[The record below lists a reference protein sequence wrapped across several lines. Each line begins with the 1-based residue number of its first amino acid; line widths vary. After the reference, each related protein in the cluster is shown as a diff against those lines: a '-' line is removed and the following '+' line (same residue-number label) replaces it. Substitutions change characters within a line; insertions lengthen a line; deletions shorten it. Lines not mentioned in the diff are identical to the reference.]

1 MRARPVLCALPAMSE
16 GTRPERIALPALL
29 RAAGLFTAVAA
40 LLFLAFLLMRDSR
53 APKALIAVIALAIG
67 IGGVWGLFYAGNGVI
82 EALPRRLRE
91 AARPWLFVG
100 PAILIL
106 CIYIVFPAVRTIW
119 ISFFDRTSQVFVGLA
134 NYAYIITDPE
144 MLLVLRN
151 TLLWVL
157 LVPFFSVVLGLLIAV
172 LIDRLGR
179 VVERVIKALIFL
191 PMAISFVGASV
202 IWRFV
207 YYFQPAGYDQV
218 GLLNAI
224 FTALG
229 GEPQAW
235 LTQIPW
241 NAIGI
246 PWINNLFLIFI
257 MIWLQTGFAMV
268 ILSAAVKGVPQELLE
283 AARIDGAGEIRVFF
297 LITIPRIRATVL
309 TVSTTILFLVLKV
322 FDVVFVMTSG
332 NFDTDVVAS
341 RMYAEAFRFF
351 DFGRGSALAVL
362 LFIIV
367 VPFMMRTVRR
377 MRRESA

>member
-1 MRARPVLCALPAMSE
+1 MAQRAPSVQIPIRP
-16 GTRPERIALPALL
+16 LL
-29 RAAGLFTAVAA
+29 RAAGLFAGVAA
-40 LLFLAFLLMRDSR
+40 LILLAFLFMRDSG
-53 APKALIAVIALAIG
+53 APKALIAVVALTIG
-67 IGGVWGLFYAGNGVI
+67 IGGVWGMFYAGNGVVD
-82 EALPRRLRE
+82 ALPRRLRD
-91 AARPWLFVG
+91 AVRPWLFVG
-100 PAILIL
+100 PAILIAG
-106 CIYIVFPAVRTIW
+106 IYIVFPAVRTIW
-119 ISFFDRTSQVFVGLA
+119 ISFFDRTSREFVGLA
-134 NYAYIITDPE
+134 NYAFIITDAE
-144 MLLVLRN
+144 MLIVLRN
-151 TLLWVL
+151 TLLWVV
-157 LVPFFSVVLGLLIAV
+157 LVPLFSVVLGLLIAV
-172 LIDRLGR
+172 LIDRIGR
-179 VVERVIKALIFL
+179 VMERTVKALIFL

-207 YYFQPAGYDQV
+207 YYFQPAGYPQV

-224 FTALG
+224 VTALG

-235 LTQIPW
+235 LTQLPW
-241 NAIGI
+241 NALGV
-246 PWINNLFLIFI
+246 PWMNNLFLIFI

-268 ILSAAVKGVPQELLE
+268 ILSAAVKGVPRELLE
-283 AARIDGAGEIRVFF
+283 AASIDGAGEFRVFF
-297 LITIPRIRATVL
+297 RITIPHISPTVL

-367 VPFMMRTVRR
+367 VPFMLRTVRR

>member
-1 MRARPVLCALPAMSE
+1 MAERARSERVSVLPLV
-16 GTRPERIALPALL
+16 
-29 RAAGLFTAVAA
+29 RAAGLFAGVAVLILA
-40 LLFLAFLLMRDSR
+40 AFLFMRDSR
-53 APKALIAVIALAIG
+53 APKALIAVVALIVG
-67 IGGVWGLFYAGNGVI
+67 IGGVWGLFSAGNGVVD
-82 EALPRRLRE
+82 ALPRRLRD
-91 AARPWLFVG
+91 AVRPWLFVG
-100 PAILIL
+100 PAILIA

-119 ISFFDRTSQVFVGLA
+119 ISFFDRTSRLFVGFA
-134 NYAYIITDPE
+134 NYAFIVTDPE

-157 LVPFFSVVLGLLIAV
+157 LVPFFAVVLGLLIAV
-172 LIDRLGR
+172 LLDRLGR
-179 VVERVIKALIFL
+179 VVERIIKALIFL

-207 YYFQPAGYDQV
+207 YYFQPAGYEQV

-224 FTALG
+224 VTALG

-241 NAIGI
+241 NAIGV
-246 PWINNLFLIFI
+246 PWMNNLFLIFI

-268 ILSAAVKGVPQELLE
+268 ILSAAVKGVPKELLE

-297 LITIPRIRATVL
+297 RITIPRISATVL

-377 MRRESA
+377 MRKESA

>member
-1 MRARPVLCALPAMSE
+1 MAQRASSE
-16 GTRPERIALPALL
+16 QIPIWPLL
-29 RAAGLFTAVAA
+29 RAAGLLAGVAA
-40 LLFLAFLLMRDSR
+40 LILLAFLFMRDSG
-53 APKALIAVIALAIG
+53 APKALIAVVALTIG
-67 IGGVWGLFYAGNGVI
+67 IGGVWGMFYAGDGVVD
-82 EALPRRLRE
+82 ALPRRLRD
-91 AARPWLFVG
+91 AVRPWLFVG
-100 PAILIL
+100 PAILIVG
-106 CIYIVFPAVRTIW
+106 IYIVFPAVRTIW
-119 ISFFDRTSQVFVGLA
+119 ISFFDRTSRVFVGLA
-134 NYAYIITDPE
+134 NYAFIITDAD

-151 TLLWVL
+151 TLLWVV
-157 LVPFFSVVLGLLIAV
+157 LVPLFSVLLGLLIAV
-172 LIDRLGR
+172 LIDRIGR
-179 VVERVIKALIFL
+179 VVERIIKALIFL

-207 YYFQPAGYDQV
+207 YYFQPAGYAQV

-224 FTALG
+224 VTALG

-235 LTQIPW
+235 LTQLPW
-241 NAIGI
+241 NAIGV
-246 PWINNLFLIFI
+246 PWMNNLFLIFI

-268 ILSAAVKGVPQELLE
+268 ILSAAVKGVPRELLE
-283 AARIDGAGEIRVFF
+283 AASIDGAGEIRVLFR
-297 LITIPRIRATVL
+297 ITIPHISPTVF

-367 VPFMMRTVRR
+367 VPFMLRTVRR

>member
-1 MRARPVLCALPAMSE
+1 MRARPALCALPAMSE
-16 GTRPERIALPALL
+16 GTRPERTARPALL

-40 LLFLAFLLMRDSR
+40 LLFLAFLFMRDSR
-53 APKALIAVIALAIG
+53 APKALIAVIALIIG

-297 LITIPRIRATVL
+297 RITIPRIRATVL

>member
-1 MRARPVLCALPAMSE
+1 MRSRPALCALPAMSE
-16 GTRPERIALPALL
+16 GTRPERTALPALL
-29 RAAGLFTAVAA
+29 RAAGLFAAVAA
-40 LLFLAFLLMRDSR
+40 LLFLAFLFMRDSR

-67 IGGVWGLFYAGNGVI
+67 IGGVWGLFYAGNGVV
-82 EALPRRLRE
+82 EALPRRVRE

-119 ISFFDRTSQVFVGLA
+119 ISFFDRTSQVFVGFA
-134 NYAYIITDPE
+134 NYVFIITDPE

-157 LVPFFSVVLGLLIAV
+157 LVPFVSVVLGLLIAV

-179 VVERVIKALIFL
+179 IVERVIKALIFL

-297 LITIPRIRATVL
+297 RITIPRIRATVL

>member
-1 MRARPVLCALPAMSE
+1 MAQRAQQARAQRAPSEQIPIRP
-16 GTRPERIALPALL
+16 LL
-29 RAAGLFTAVAA
+29 RAAGLLAGVAA
-40 LLFLAFLLMRDSR
+40 LILLAFLFMRDSG
-53 APKALIAVIALAIG
+53 APKALIAVVALTIG
-67 IGGVWGLFYAGNGVI
+67 IGGVWGMFYAGNGVVD
-82 EALPRRLRE
+82 ALPRRLRD
-91 AARPWLFVG
+91 AVRPWLFVG
-100 PAILIL
+100 PAILIAG
-106 CIYIVFPAVRTIW
+106 IYIVFPAVRTIW
-119 ISFFDRTSQVFVGLA
+119 ISFFDRTSREFVGLA
-134 NYAYIITDPE
+134 NYAFIITDAE

-172 LIDRLGR
+172 LIDRMGR
-179 VVERVIKALIFL
+179 VVERIVKALIFL

-224 FTALG
+224 VTALG

-235 LTQIPW
+235 LTQLLW

-246 PWINNLFLIFI
+246 PWMNNLFLIFI

-268 ILSAAVKGVPQELLE
+268 ILSAAVKGVPKELLE
-283 AARIDGAGEIRVFF
+283 AASIDGAGEIRVFF
-297 LITIPRIRATVL
+297 RITIPRIRATVL

-367 VPFMMRTVRR
+367 VPFMLRTVRR

>member
-1 MRARPVLCALPAMSE
+1 MAERARAERARAERVSVLPMV
-16 GTRPERIALPALL
+16 
-29 RAAGLFTAVAA
+29 RAAGLFAGVAA
-40 LLFLAFLLMRDSR
+40 IILAAFLFMRDSG
-53 APKALIAVIALAIG
+53 APKALIAVTALIIG
-67 IGGVWGLFYAGNGVI
+67 IGGVWGLFAAGNGVVD
-82 EALPRRLRE
+82 ALPRRLRD
-91 AARPWLFVG
+91 AVRPWLFVG
-100 PAILIL
+100 PAILIAG
-106 CIYIVFPAVRTIW
+106 IYIVFPAVRTIW
-119 ISFFDRTSQVFVGLA
+119 ISFFDRTSRMFVGFA
-134 NYAYIITDPE
+134 NYAFIATDPE

-157 LVPFFSVVLGLLIAV
+157 LVPFFAVVLGLLIAV

-207 YYFQPAGYDQV
+207 YYFQPAGYEQV
-218 GLLNAI
+218 GLLNAVV
-224 FTALG
+224 TALG

-235 LTQIPW
+235 LTQLPW

-246 PWINNLFLIFI
+246 PWMNNLFLIFI

-268 ILSAAVKGVPQELLE
+268 ILSAAVKGVPRELLE

-297 LITIPRIRATVL
+297 MITVPRIRATLL

-367 VPFMMRTVRR
+367 IPFMFRTVRR
-377 MRRESA
+377 MRKESA

>member
-1 MRARPVLCALPAMSE
+1 MRARLALCALPAMSE
-16 GTRPERIALPALL
+16 GTRPERITLPALL

-40 LLFLAFLLMRDSR
+40 LLFLAFLFMRDSR
-53 APKALIAVIALAIG
+53 APKALIAVIALIIG

-297 LITIPRIRATVL
+297 RITIPRIRATVL

>member
-1 MRARPVLCALPAMSE
+1 MRARPALCALPAMSE
-16 GTRPERIALPALL
+16 GTRPERTALPALL

-40 LLFLAFLLMRDSR
+40 LLFLAFLFMRDSR
-53 APKALIAVIALAIG
+53 APKALIAVIALIIG

-297 LITIPRIRATVL
+297 RITIPRIRATVL

>member
-1 MRARPVLCALPAMSE
+1 MSE
-16 GTRPERIALPALL
+16 GTRSERIALPALL
-29 RAAGLFTAVAA
+29 RAAGLFAAVAA
-40 LLFLAFLLMRDSR
+40 LLFLAFLFMRDSR
-53 APKALIAVIALAIG
+53 APKALIAVIALVIG
-67 IGGVWGLFYAGNGVI
+67 IGGVWGLFYAGNGVV

-106 CIYIVFPAVRTIW
+106 GIYIVFPAVRTIW

-157 LVPFFSVVLGLLIAV
+157 LVPFVSVVLGLLIAV

-297 LITIPRIRATVL
+297 RITIPRIRATVL

-377 MRRESA
+377 MRREAS

>member
-1 MRARPVLCALPAMSE
+1 
-16 GTRPERIALPALL
+16 
-29 RAAGLFTAVAA
+29 
-40 LLFLAFLLMRDSR
+40 
-53 APKALIAVIALAIG
+53 
-67 IGGVWGLFYAGNGVI
+67 
-82 EALPRRLRE
+82 
-91 AARPWLFVG
+91 
-100 PAILIL
+100 
-106 CIYIVFPAVRTIW
+106 
-119 ISFFDRTSQVFVGLA
+119 
-134 NYAYIITDPE
+134 

-151 TLLWVL
+151 TLLWVV
-157 LVPFFSVVLGLLIAV
+157 LVPLFSVLLGLLIAV
-172 LIDRLGR
+172 LIDRIGR
-179 VVERVIKALIFL
+179 VVERIIKALIFL

-207 YYFQPAGYDQV
+207 YYFQPAGYPQV

-224 FTALG
+224 VTALG

-235 LTQIPW
+235 LTQLPW
-241 NAIGI
+241 NALGV
-246 PWINNLFLIFI
+246 PWMNNLFLIFI

-268 ILSAAVKGVPQELLE
+268 ILSAAVKGVPRELLE
-283 AARIDGAGEIRVFF
+283 AASIDGAGEIRVFF
-297 LITIPRIRATVL
+297 RITIPHISPTVF

-367 VPFMMRTVRR
+367 VPFMLRTVRR

>member
-1 MRARPVLCALPAMSE
+1 MAERARSEQVPILP
-16 GTRPERIALPALL
+16 LL
-29 RAAGLFTAVAA
+29 RAAGLFAGVVFF
-40 LLFLAFLLMRDSR
+40 LFLAFLFMRDSG
-53 APKALIAVIALAIG
+53 APKALTAVVALLIG

-82 EALPRRLRE
+82 DALPRRLRD
-91 AARPWLFVG
+91 ATRPWLFVG

-119 ISFFDRTSQVFVGLA
+119 ISFFDRTSRVFVGFA

-172 LIDRLGR
+172 LIDRMGR
-179 VVERVIKALIFL
+179 VVERIVKALIFL

-224 FTALG
+224 VTALG

-235 LTQIPW
+235 LTQLLW

-246 PWINNLFLIFI
+246 PWMNNLFLIFI

-268 ILSAAVKGVPQELLE
+268 ILSAAVKGVPKELLE
-283 AARIDGAGEIRVFF
+283 AASIDGAGEIRVFF
-297 LITIPRIRATVL
+297 RITIPRIRATAAHGVHDDPVPGAEGL
-309 TVSTTILFLVLKV
+309 RRGVRHDQRQLRHRRGGVAHVRGGVSLLRLRPRQRVGGAAVHHRHPVHAPHRTPH
-322 FDVVFVMTSG
+322 
-332 NFDTDVVAS
+332 
-341 RMYAEAFRFF
+341 AE
-351 DFGRGSALAVL
+351 
-362 LFIIV
+362 
-367 VPFMMRTVRR
+367 
-377 MRRESA
+377 

>member
-1 MRARPVLCALPAMSE
+1 MAERARSEQVPILP
-16 GTRPERIALPALL
+16 LL
-29 RAAGLFTAVAA
+29 RAAGLFAGVAS
-40 LLFLAFLLMRDSR
+40 LLFLAFLFMRDSG
-53 APKALIAVIALAIG
+53 APKALTAVVALFIG
-67 IGGVWGLFYAGNGVI
+67 IGGVWGLFYAGNGVVD
-82 EALPRRLRE
+82 ALPRRLRD
-91 AARPWLFVG
+91 ATRPWLFVG

-119 ISFFDRTSQVFVGLA
+119 ISFFDRTSRVFVGFA

-179 VVERVIKALIFL
+179 VVERIVKALIFL

-224 FTALG
+224 VTALG

-235 LTQIPW
+235 LTQLLW

-246 PWINNLFLIFI
+246 PWMNNLFLIFI

-268 ILSAAVKGVPQELLE
+268 ILSAAVKGVPKELLE
-283 AARIDGAGEIRVFF
+283 AASIDGAGEIRVFF
-297 LITIPRIRATVL
+297 RITIPRIRATVF
-309 TVSTTILFLVLKV
+309 TVTTTILFLVLKV

-367 VPFMMRTVRR
+367 IPFMLRTVRR
-377 MRRESA
+377 MQRESA

>member
-1 MRARPVLCALPAMSE
+1 MAQRAPSVQIPIRP
-16 GTRPERIALPALL
+16 LL
-29 RAAGLFTAVAA
+29 RAAGLLSGVAA
-40 LLFLAFLLMRDSR
+40 LIVLAFLFMRDSG
-53 APKALIAVIALAIG
+53 APKALIAVVALTIG
-67 IGGVWGLFYAGNGVI
+67 IGGVWGMFYAGDGVVD
-82 EALPRRLRE
+82 ALPRRLRD
-91 AARPWLFVG
+91 AVRPWLFVG
-100 PAILIL
+100 PAILIVG
-106 CIYIVFPAVRTIW
+106 IYIVFPAVRTIW
-119 ISFFDRTSQVFVGLA
+119 ISFFDRTSRVFVGLA
-134 NYAYIITDPE
+134 NYAFIITDVD

-151 TLLWVL
+151 TLLWVV
-157 LVPFFSVVLGLLIAV
+157 LVPLFSVLLGLLIAV
-172 LIDRLGR
+172 LIDRIGR
-179 VVERVIKALIFL
+179 VVERIIKALIFL

-207 YYFQPAGYDQV
+207 YYFQPAGYAQV

-224 FTALG
+224 VTALG

-235 LTQIPW
+235 LTQLPW
-241 NAIGI
+241 NAIGV
-246 PWINNLFLIFI
+246 PWMNNLFLIFI
-257 MIWLQTGFAMV
+257 MVWLQTGFAMV
-268 ILSAAVKGVPQELLE
+268 ILSAAVKGVPRELLE
-283 AARIDGAGEIRVFF
+283 AASIDGAGEIRVFF
-297 LITIPRIRATVL
+297 RITIPHISPTVF

-367 VPFMMRTVRR
+367 VPFMLRTVRR

>member
-1 MRARPVLCALPAMSE
+1 MAQRASSE
-16 GTRPERIALPALL
+16 QISIWPLL
-29 RAAGLFTAVAA
+29 RAAGLLAGVAA
-40 LLFLAFLLMRDSR
+40 LILLAFLFMRDSG
-53 APKALIAVIALAIG
+53 APKALIAVVALTIG
-67 IGGVWGLFYAGNGVI
+67 IGGVWGMFYAGNGVVD
-82 EALPRRLRE
+82 ALPRRLRD
-91 AARPWLFVG
+91 AVRPWLFVG
-100 PAILIL
+100 PAILIAG
-106 CIYIVFPAVRTIW
+106 IYIVFPAVRTIW
-119 ISFFDRTSQVFVGLA
+119 ISFFDRTSRVFVGLA
-134 NYAYIITDPE
+134 NYAFIITDAD

-151 TLLWVL
+151 TLLWVV
-157 LVPFFSVVLGLLIAV
+157 LVPLFSVLLGLLIAV
-172 LIDRLGR
+172 LIDRIGR
-179 VVERVIKALIFL
+179 VVERIIKALIFL

-207 YYFQPAGYDQV
+207 YYFQPAGYPQV

-224 FTALG
+224 VTALG

-235 LTQIPW
+235 LTQLPW
-241 NAIGI
+241 NAIGV
-246 PWINNLFLIFI
+246 PWMNNLFLIFI

-268 ILSAAVKGVPQELLE
+268 ILSAAVKGVPRELLE
-283 AARIDGAGEIRVFF
+283 AASIDGAGEIRVFF
-297 LITIPRIRATVL
+297 RITIPHISPTVF

-367 VPFMMRTVRR
+367 IPFMLRTVRR

>member
-1 MRARPVLCALPAMSE
+1 MTEPPRSECRVRSERRVRSEQVALLS
-16 GTRPERIALPALL
+16 LL
-29 RAAGLFTAVAA
+29 RAAGLFTVVAA
-40 LLFLAFLLMRDSR
+40 LLFLAFLFMRDSG
-53 APKALIAVIALAIG
+53 APKALTAVVALLIG
-67 IGGVWGLFYAGNGVI
+67 IGGVWGLFYAGNGVVD
-82 EALPRRLRE
+82 ALPRRLRD
-91 AARPWLFVG
+91 ATRPWLFVG

-119 ISFFDRTSQVFVGLA
+119 ISFFDRTSRVFVGFA

-179 VVERVIKALIFL
+179 VVERIVKALIFL

-207 YYFQPAGYDQV
+207 YYYQPAGYDQV

-224 FTALG
+224 VTALG

-235 LTQIPW
+235 LTQLLW
-241 NAIGI
+241 NAIGV
-246 PWINNLFLIFI
+246 PWMNNLFLIFI
-257 MIWLQTGFAMV
+257 MIWLQTGFAMM
-268 ILSAAVKGVPQELLE
+268 ILSAAVKGVPKELLE
-283 AARIDGAGEIRVFF
+283 AASIDGAGEIRVFF
-297 LITIPRIRATVL
+297 RITIPRIRATVL

-367 VPFMMRTVRR
+367 IPFMLRTVRR
-377 MRRESA
+377 MQRESA

>member
-1 MRARPVLCALPAMSE
+1 MAERARAERARAERVSVLPMV
-16 GTRPERIALPALL
+16 
-29 RAAGLFTAVAA
+29 RAAGLFAGVAA
-40 LLFLAFLLMRDSR
+40 IILAAFLFMRDSG
-53 APKALIAVIALAIG
+53 APKALIAVTALIIG
-67 IGGVWGLFYAGNGVI
+67 IGGVWGLFAAGNGVVD
-82 EALPRRLRE
+82 ALPRRLRD
-91 AARPWLFVG
+91 AVRPWLFVG
-100 PAILIL
+100 PAILIAG
-106 CIYIVFPAVRTIW
+106 IYIVFPAVRTIW
-119 ISFFDRTSQVFVGLA
+119 ISFFDRTSRMFVGFA
-134 NYAYIITDPE
+134 NYAFIATDPE

-157 LVPFFSVVLGLLIAV
+157 LVPFFAVVLGLLIAV

-207 YYFQPAGYDQV
+207 YYFQPAGYEQV

-224 FTALG
+224 VTALG

-241 NAIGI
+241 NALGV
-246 PWINNLFLIFI
+246 PWMNNLFLIFI

-268 ILSAAVKGVPQELLE
+268 ILSAAVKGVPRELLE

-297 LITIPRIRATVL
+297 MITVPRIRATLL

-367 VPFMMRTVRR
+367 IPFMFRTVRR
-377 MRRESA
+377 MRKESA

>member
-1 MRARPVLCALPAMSE
+1 MSQRIRA
-16 GTRPERIALPALL
+16 ERVALPALL
-29 RAAGLFTAVAA
+29 RAAGLFAAVAS
-40 LLFLAFLLMRDSR
+40 LLLLAFLFMRDSR
-53 APKALIAVIALAIG
+53 APKALIAVIALVIG

-82 EALPRRLRE
+82 EALPRRLRD

-119 ISFFDRTSQVFVGLA
+119 ISFFDRTSQVFVGFA
-134 NYAYIITDPE
+134 NYAFIITDPE

-257 MIWLQTGFAMV
+257 MVWLQTGFAMV

-297 LITIPRIRATVL
+297 RITIPRIRATVL

-377 MRRESA
+377 MRRETA

>member
-1 MRARPVLCALPAMSE
+1 MAPGRS
-16 GTRPERIALPALL
+16 GHIALLPLL
-29 RAAGLFTAVAA
+29 RAAGLLVLVAG
-40 LLFLAFLLMRDSR
+40 FIVVAFLFMRDSR
-53 APKALIAVIALAIG
+53 APKALIAVVALLVG
-67 IGGVWGLFYAGNGVI
+67 IGGVWGLFYAGNGVVDS
-82 EALPRRLRE
+82 LPRRLRD
-91 AARPWLFVG
+91 ALRPWLFVG
-100 PAILIL
+100 PALLIL

-119 ISFFDRTSQVFVGLA
+119 ISFFDRTSRVFVGLS
-134 NYAYIITDPE
+134 NYVFIITDPD

-157 LVPFFSVVLGLLIAV
+157 LVPLCSVVLGLLIAV
-172 LIDRLGR
+172 LADRLGR
-179 VVERVIKALIFL
+179 MVERIIKALIFL

-207 YYFQPAGYDQV
+207 YYFQPAGYDQI

-224 FTALG
+224 VTALG

-241 NAIGI
+241 NAIGM
-246 PWINNLFLIFI
+246 PWMNNLFLIVI

-268 ILSAAVKGVPQELLE
+268 ILSAAVKGVPRDILE
-283 AARIDGAGEIRVFF
+283 AASIDGAGEIRVFF
-297 LITIPRIRATVL
+297 RITLPSIRATVL

-351 DFGRGSALAVL
+351 EFGRGSSLAVL

-367 VPFMMRTVRR
+367 IPFMIRTVRR
-377 MRRESA
+377 MRAESA

>member
-1 MRARPVLCALPAMSE
+1 MTE

-29 RAAGLFTAVAA
+29 RAAGLFALVAA
-40 LLFLAFLLMRDSR
+40 LLFLAFLFMRDSR
-53 APKALIAVIALAIG
+53 APKALIAAIALIIG
-67 IGGVWGLFYAGNGVI
+67 IGGVWGLFYAGNGVV

-91 AARPWLFVG
+91 ATRPWLFVG

-119 ISFFDRTSQVFVGLA
+119 ISFFDRTSQVFVGFA
-134 NYAYIITDPE
+134 NYFFIITDPE

-157 LVPFFSVVLGLLIAV
+157 LVPFVSVVLGLLIAV
-172 LIDRLGR
+172 LIDRLGP
-179 VVERVIKALIFL
+179 VVERVVKALIFL

-224 FTALG
+224 VTAFG

-283 AARIDGAGEIRVFF
+283 AARIDGAGEVRVFF
-297 LITIPRIRATVL
+297 RITIPRIRATLL

>member
-1 MRARPVLCALPAMSE
+1 MAERARAERARAERVSVLPMV
-16 GTRPERIALPALL
+16 
-29 RAAGLFTAVAA
+29 RAAGLFAGVAA
-40 LLFLAFLLMRDSR
+40 IILAAFLFMRDSG
-53 APKALIAVIALAIG
+53 APKALIAVTALIIG
-67 IGGVWGLFYAGNGVI
+67 IGGVWGLFAAGNGVVD
-82 EALPRRLRE
+82 ALPRRLRD
-91 AARPWLFVG
+91 AVRPWLFVG
-100 PAILIL
+100 PAILIAG
-106 CIYIVFPAVRTIW
+106 IYIVFPAVRTIW
-119 ISFFDRTSQVFVGLA
+119 ISFFDRTSRMFVGFA
-134 NYAYIITDPE
+134 NYAFIATDPE

-157 LVPFFSVVLGLLIAV
+157 LVPFFAVVLGLLIAV

-207 YYFQPAGYDQV
+207 YYFQPAGYEQV
-218 GLLNAI
+218 GLLNAVV
-224 FTALG
+224 TALG

-235 LTQIPW
+235 LTQLPW

-246 PWINNLFLIFI
+246 PWMNNLFLIFI

-268 ILSAAVKGVPQELLE
+268 ILSAAVKGVPRELLE
-283 AARIDGAGEIRVFF
+283 AASIDGAGEIRVFF
-297 LITIPRIRATVL
+297 RITIPQIRGTVL
-309 TVSTTILFLVLKV
+309 TVSTTILFLVLKI

-367 VPFMMRTVRR
+367 IPFMFRTVRR
-377 MRRESA
+377 MRKESA

>member
-1 MRARPVLCALPAMSE
+1 MAERARAERVSVLPMV
-16 GTRPERIALPALL
+16 
-29 RAAGLFTAVAA
+29 RAAGLFAGVAA
-40 LLFLAFLLMRDSR
+40 IILAAFLFMRDSG
-53 APKALIAVIALAIG
+53 APKALIAVTALIIG
-67 IGGVWGLFYAGNGVI
+67 IGGVWGLFAAGNGVVD
-82 EALPRRLRE
+82 ALPRRLRD
-91 AARPWLFVG
+91 AVRPWLFVG
-100 PAILIL
+100 PAILIAG
-106 CIYIVFPAVRTIW
+106 IYIVFPAVRTIW
-119 ISFFDRTSQVFVGLA
+119 ISFFDRTSRMFVGFA
-134 NYAYIITDPE
+134 NYSFIATDPE

-157 LVPFFSVVLGLLIAV
+157 LVPFFAVVLGLLIAV

-207 YYFQPAGYDQV
+207 YYFQPAGYEQV
-218 GLLNAI
+218 GLLNAVV
-224 FTALG
+224 TALG

-235 LTQIPW
+235 LTQLPW

-246 PWINNLFLIFI
+246 PWMNNLFLIFI

-268 ILSAAVKGVPQELLE
+268 ILSAAVKGVPRELLE

-297 LITIPRIRATVL
+297 MITVPRIRATLL

-367 VPFMMRTVRR
+367 IPFMFRTVRR
-377 MRRESA
+377 MRKESA

>member
-1 MRARPVLCALPAMSE
+1 MAERARASPVPILP
-16 GTRPERIALPALL
+16 LL
-29 RAAGLFTAVAA
+29 RAAALFGGVSA
-40 LLFLAFLLMRDSR
+40 LILLAFLFMRDSR
-53 APKALIAVIALAIG
+53 APTALIAAVALIIG
-67 IGGVWGLFYAGNGVI
+67 IGGVWGMFYAGNGVVD
-82 EALPRRLRE
+82 ALPRRLRD

-100 PAILIL
+100 PAILIAG
-106 CIYIVFPAVRTIW
+106 IYIVFPAVRTIW
-119 ISFFDRTSQVFVGLA
+119 ISFFDRTSRLFVGLA
-134 NYAYIITDPE
+134 NYAFIFTDPE

-151 TLLWVL
+151 TLFWVL

-179 VVERVIKALIFL
+179 VVERIIKALIFL

-207 YYFQPAGYDQV
+207 YYFQPAGYEQV
-218 GLLNAI
+218 GLLNAVV
-224 FTALG
+224 TALG

-235 LTQIPW
+235 LTQLPW

-246 PWINNLFLIFI
+246 PWMNNLFLIFI

-268 ILSAAVKGVPQELLE
+268 ILSAAVKGVPRELLE

-297 LITIPRIRATVL
+297 MITVPRIRATLL

-367 VPFMMRTVRR
+367 IPFMFRTVRR

>member
-1 MRARPVLCALPAMSE
+1 MAERARAERARAERVSVLPMV
-16 GTRPERIALPALL
+16 
-29 RAAGLFTAVAA
+29 RAAGLFAGVAA
-40 LLFLAFLLMRDSR
+40 IILAAFLFMRDSG
-53 APKALIAVIALAIG
+53 APKALIAVTALIIG
-67 IGGVWGLFYAGNGVI
+67 IGGVWGLFAAGNGVVD
-82 EALPRRLRE
+82 ALPRRLRD
-91 AARPWLFVG
+91 AVRPWLFVG
-100 PAILIL
+100 PAILIAG
-106 CIYIVFPAVRTIW
+106 IYIVFPAVRTIW
-119 ISFFDRTSQVFVGLA
+119 ISFFDRTSRMFVGFA
-134 NYAYIITDPE
+134 NYAFIATDPE

-157 LVPFFSVVLGLLIAV
+157 LVPFFAVVLGLLIAV

-207 YYFQPAGYDQV
+207 YYFQPAGYEQV

-224 FTALG
+224 VTALG

-241 NAIGI
+241 NALGV
-246 PWINNLFLIFI
+246 PWMNNLFLIFI

-268 ILSAAVKGVPQELLE
+268 ILSAAVKGVPRELLE
-283 AARIDGAGEIRVFF
+283 AASIDGAGEIRVFF
-297 LITIPRIRATVL
+297 RITIPQIRGTVL
-309 TVSTTILFLVLKV
+309 TVSTTILFLVLKI

-367 VPFMMRTVRR
+367 IPFMFRTVRR
-377 MRRESA
+377 MRKESA

>member
-1 MRARPVLCALPAMSE
+1 MAQRAQRARAQRAPSE
-16 GTRPERIALPALL
+16 QIPIRPLL
-29 RAAGLFTAVAA
+29 RAAGLLAGVAA
-40 LLFLAFLLMRDSR
+40 LILLAFLFMRDSG
-53 APKALIAVIALAIG
+53 APKALIAVVALTIG
-67 IGGVWGLFYAGNGVI
+67 IGGVWGMFYAGNGVVD
-82 EALPRRLRE
+82 ALPRRLRD
-91 AARPWLFVG
+91 AVRPWLFVG
-100 PAILIL
+100 PAILIAG
-106 CIYIVFPAVRTIW
+106 IYIVFPAVRTIW
-119 ISFFDRTSQVFVGLA
+119 ISFFDRTSREFVGLA
-134 NYAYIITDPE
+134 NYAFIITDAE
-144 MLLVLRN
+144 MLIVLRN
-151 TLLWVL
+151 TLLWVV
-157 LVPFFSVVLGLLIAV
+157 LVPLFSVVLGLLIAV
-172 LIDRLGR
+172 LIDRIGR
-179 VVERVIKALIFL
+179 VMERTVKALIFL

-207 YYFQPAGYDQV
+207 YYFQPAGYPQV

-224 FTALG
+224 VTALG

-235 LTQIPW
+235 LTQLPW

-246 PWINNLFLIFI
+246 PWMNNLFLIFI

-268 ILSAAVKGVPQELLE
+268 ILSAAVKGVPRELLE
-283 AARIDGAGEIRVFF
+283 AASIDGAGEFRVFF
-297 LITIPRIRATVL
+297 RITIPHISPTVL

-367 VPFMMRTVRR
+367 VPFMLRTVRR

>member
-1 MRARPVLCALPAMSE
+1 MAVPTRSE
-16 GTRPERIALPALL
+16 QQVAAGSLL
-29 RAAGLFTAVAA
+29 RAAALFAGVALLIVAA
-40 LLFLAFLLMRDSR
+40 FLFMRDSR
-53 APKALIAVIALAIG
+53 APKALIAVAALTIG
-67 IGGVWGLFYAGNGVI
+67 IGGVWGLFYAGNGMV
-82 EALPRRLRE
+82 ESLPRRLRD
-91 AARPWLFVG
+91 AVRPWLFVG
-100 PAILIL
+100 PALLIA

-119 ISFFDRTSQVFVGLA
+119 ISFFDRTSRLFVGLA
-134 NYAYIITDPE
+134 NYAFIVTDPE

-151 TLLWVL
+151 TLFWVL
-157 LVPFFSVVLGLLIAV
+157 LVPFFAVVLGLLIAV

-179 VVERVIKALIFL
+179 VTERVIKALIFL

-224 FTALG
+224 VTTLG

-235 LTQIPW
+235 LTQLPW

-246 PWINNLFLIFI
+246 PWMNNLFLIFI

-268 ILSAAVKGVPQELLE
+268 ILSAAVKGVPKELLE

-297 LITIPRIRATVL
+297 HITIPRVRATVL

-367 VPFMMRTVRR
+367 IPFMMRTVRR
-377 MRRESA
+377 MRKEAA

>member
-1 MRARPVLCALPAMSE
+1 MAQRASSE
-16 GTRPERIALPALL
+16 QIPIWPLL
-29 RAAGLFTAVAA
+29 RAAGLLAAVAA
-40 LLFLAFLLMRDSR
+40 LILLAFLFMRDSG
-53 APKALIAVIALAIG
+53 APKALIAVVALTIG
-67 IGGVWGLFYAGNGVI
+67 IGGVWGMFYAGDGVVD
-82 EALPRRLRE
+82 ALPRRLRD
-91 AARPWLFVG
+91 AVRPWLFVG
-100 PAILIL
+100 PAILIVG
-106 CIYIVFPAVRTIW
+106 IYIVFPAVRTIW
-119 ISFFDRTSQVFVGLA
+119 ISFFDRTSRVFVGLA
-134 NYAYIITDPE
+134 NYAFIITDAD

-151 TLLWVL
+151 TLLWVV
-157 LVPFFSVVLGLLIAV
+157 LVPLFSVLLGLLIAV
-172 LIDRLGR
+172 LIDRIGR
-179 VVERVIKALIFL
+179 VMERIIKALIFL

-207 YYFQPAGYDQV
+207 YYFQPAGYAQV

-224 FTALG
+224 VTALG

-235 LTQIPW
+235 LTQLPW

-246 PWINNLFLIFI
+246 PWMNNLFLIFI

-268 ILSAAVKGVPQELLE
+268 ILSAAVKGVPRELLE
-283 AARIDGAGEIRVFF
+283 AASIDGAGEIRVFF
-297 LITIPRIRATVL
+297 RITIPHISPTVL

-367 VPFMMRTVRR
+367 VPFMLRTVRR

>member
-1 MRARPVLCALPAMSE
+1 MAQRASSE
-16 GTRPERIALPALL
+16 QIPIWPLL
-29 RAAGLFTAVAA
+29 RAAGLLAAVAA
-40 LLFLAFLLMRDSR
+40 LILLAFLFMRDSG
-53 APKALIAVIALAIG
+53 APKALIAVVALTIG
-67 IGGVWGLFYAGNGVI
+67 IGGVWGMFYAGDGVVD
-82 EALPRRLRE
+82 ALPRRLRD
-91 AARPWLFVG
+91 AVRPWLFVG
-100 PAILIL
+100 PAILIVG
-106 CIYIVFPAVRTIW
+106 IYIVFPAVRTIW
-119 ISFFDRTSQVFVGLA
+119 ISFFDRTSRVFVGLA
-134 NYAYIITDPE
+134 NYAFIITDAD

-151 TLLWVL
+151 TLLWVV
-157 LVPFFSVVLGLLIAV
+157 LVPLFSVLLGLLIAV
-172 LIDRLGR
+172 LIDRIGR
-179 VVERVIKALIFL
+179 VVERIIKALIFL

-207 YYFQPAGYDQV
+207 YYFQPAGYAQV

-224 FTALG
+224 VTALG

-235 LTQIPW
+235 LTQLPW
-241 NAIGI
+241 NAIGV
-246 PWINNLFLIFI
+246 PWMNNLFLIFI

-268 ILSAAVKGVPQELLE
+268 ILSAAVKGVPRELLE
-283 AARIDGAGEIRVFF
+283 AASIDGAGEIRVFF
-297 LITIPRIRATVL
+297 RITIPHISPTVL

-367 VPFMMRTVRR
+367 IPFMLRTVRR

>member
-1 MRARPVLCALPAMSE
+1 MTE
-16 GTRPERIALPALL
+16 GTRPERIALL
-29 RAAGLFTAVAA
+29 RAAGLFAVVAA
-40 LLFLAFLLMRDSR
+40 LLFLAFLFMRDSR
-53 APKALIAVIALAIG
+53 APKALIAVVALLIG
-67 IGGVWGLFYAGNGVI
+67 IGGVWGLFYAGNGVV

-91 AARPWLFVG
+91 ATRPWLFVG

-119 ISFFDRTSQVFVGLA
+119 ISFFDRTSQAFVGLA

-157 LVPFFSVVLGLLIAV
+157 LVPFVSVVLGLLIAV

-179 VVERVIKALIFL
+179 VVERVVKALIFL

-224 FTALG
+224 VTAFG

-283 AARIDGAGEIRVFF
+283 AARIDGAGEGRVFF
-297 LITIPRIRATVL
+297 RITIPRIRATLL

-367 VPFMMRTVRR
+367 VPFMLRTVRR
-377 MRRESA
+377 MRKESA